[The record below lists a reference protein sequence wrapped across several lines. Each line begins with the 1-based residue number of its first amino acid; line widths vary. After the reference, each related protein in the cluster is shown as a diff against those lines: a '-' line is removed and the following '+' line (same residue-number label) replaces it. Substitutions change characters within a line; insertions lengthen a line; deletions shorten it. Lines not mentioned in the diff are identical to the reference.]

1 MLLRS
6 ITRHVTAQNWFAVG
20 IDFVIVVIGV
30 YIGIQVSNWNEA
42 RLESERGEYFS
53 ARLVEDIR
61 QEFAIYDAELD
72 YYSTVHDY
80 ALRAVALIDSDDS
93 AFDNEF
99 VVSAYNAT
107 QYFYAEPARST
118 YDELLATGNLYLLE
132 DENLRNASLFVYNST
147 NRLRL
152 SSYVL
157 DSAYRERV
165 RRVMPYD
172 TQEAVRQQCGDVI
185 DDATG
190 FSSGIPASCRIEF
203 PSASIGAA
211 ATALRNDPEIRSD
224 LAFFLSSLG
233 YFISDVASIRRQAEQ
248 RLEGTYVDPTANTE
262 PTAADRG
269 T

>member
-6 ITRHVTAQNWFAVG
+6 ITGHVKTQNWFAVG

-42 RLESERGEYFS
+42 RLESERGEYFA

-61 QEFAIYDAELD
+61 QEFTIYEAERE

-80 ALRAVALIDSDDS
+80 ALRAVVLLDSDEPG
-93 AFDNEF
+93 FDNEL

-132 DENLRNASLFVYNST
+132 DENLRNASLFLYNST

-165 RRVMPYD
+165 RRVMRYD
-172 TQEAVRQQCGDVI
+172 VQQAVREQCGDVI
-185 DDATG
+185 DDVSG
-190 FSSGIPASCRIEF
+190 FSSGIPASCRIDF
-203 PSASIGAA
+203 PRASIVAA

-233 YFISDVASIRRQAEQ
+233 YFISDVASVRRQAEQ
-248 RLEGTYVDPTANTE
+248 RLEGTYIDPAANSE
-262 PTAADRG
+262 STAADQA